1 MVACLRRDT
10 GPGSLLG
17 RRDVVGRGVTAY
29 ISSVNRPMG
38 GSMRFGLGRSL
49 ATVGVVGALGLGAQ
63 LAIATDQAGAASKAP
78 ITIAFISSL
87 TGEAGSQFSQS
98 PLGFKAR
105 VALQNSEGGVNGHKI
120 VPLIL
125 DDQTSPTQIA
135 TAVQDAISKGAFG
148 IVSDS
153 PLFFLADK
161 APQEQGIPVTGG
173 SFDGPEWGT
182 QPFTNMFA
190 ADSGSIDPKYPVG
203 TGIGQFLKQHGGTV
217 IGSYGY
223 QISPSSSRSAIA
235 TVDSFK
241 HAGGKTG
248 VLDTSITFGSV
259 AMTTIALQAK
269 QAGVNAVY
277 AGMDDNSN
285 FALAQA
291 LKDAGVKVKALV
303 FPTGFEPD
311 VVNSPAWPSL
321 QGDYFSTAFRPVQ
334 LPNAGTRQ
342 LVGAL
347 QKYEHVPPAKFPSFA
362 IYEGWLGTDLMLKGL
377 QLAGPNPTRAQVIK
391 DLRGIKSYTG
401 NGLLSQ
407 PINYSTIF
415 GHDLPKACG
424 WYMVARKN
432 GFVPVS
438 SKPSCGTDIPGTSVA
453 SAS

>member
-1 MVACLRRDT
+1 MKYR
-10 GPGSLLG
+10 LG
-17 RRDVVGRGVTAY
+17 RA
-29 ISSVNRPMG
+29 
-38 GSMRFGLGRSL
+38 L
-49 ATVGVVGALGLGAQ
+49 ATGGLVCAIGAGSQ
-63 LAIATDQAGAASKAP
+63 LVIATDSGSAASKAP
-78 ITIAFISSL
+78 ITLAFISSL
-87 TGEAGSQFSQS
+87 TGRAGSQFSQS

-105 VALQNSEGGVNGHKI
+105 VALQNAHGGVNGHKI

-125 DDQTSPTQIA
+125 DDQTSPTEIA

-153 PLFFLADK
+153 PLFFLAAK

-182 QPFTNMFA
+182 QPYTNMFA
-190 ADSGSIDPKYPVG
+190 SDTGSIDPKYPVS
-203 TGIGQFLKQHGGTV
+203 TAIGAFLKQHGGTV

-223 QISPSSSRSAIA
+223 QISPSSSRSAIG
-235 TVDSFK
+235 TVDSFE
-241 HAGGKTG
+241 HVGGKVG
-248 VLDTSITFGSV
+248 VLDTSISFGSV
-259 AMTTIALQAK
+259 DMTTIALQAK

-303 FPTGFEPD
+303 FPTGFEPE

-321 QGDYFSTAFRPVQ
+321 QGDYFSTGFRPVQ
-334 LPNAGTRQ
+334 LPDSGTQQ
-342 LVGAL
+342 LVSAL
-347 QKYEHVPPAKFPSFA
+347 QKYEHVAPAKFPAFS

-377 QLAGPNPTRAQVIK
+377 QLAGPNPTRAKVIK
-391 DLRGIKSYTG
+391 DLRSLKGYTANGI
-401 NGLLSQ
+401 LPQ

-415 GHDLPKACG
+415 GHNLPKGCG

-432 GFVPVS
+432 GFVAVS
-438 SKPSCGTDIPGTSVA
+438 SQPTCGADIPGTSVA
-453 SAS
+453 PAS